1 MYTLYVH
8 VHMLGL
14 YDEIVINISS
24 CIIVYITNNNYYR

>member
-1 MYTLYVH
+1 MHTLYVH

-24 CIIVYITNNNYYR
+24 RIIVYITNDDYYR